1 MNRKQLLEIA
11 SAVSK
16 TPTIS
21 RTAGRVEFVKDTGPI
36 RRDLRVKDFEYSPEC
51 LRTLAKIL
59 WATQRAQSYS
69 MSALRLFSKM
79 PSTEFSPDGL
89 LGGSGYIQSIKDM
102 RASFAAA
109 TEALSGITDT
119 IHDEINGSH
128 WNTAEETT
136 SPEVQPVLD
145 DANQIKTNPDSFV
158 EDEFGSVSNE
168 DFDDDS
174 GDEDPLENPSADD
187 LNPEVEDDTESE
199 EEDDENPF
207 GSGFDQQATSL
218 DKALKAARVGRYSGA
233 VEKALKHQESR
244 YASSDVPYDGLRSTT
259 IGERGVPKEE
269 EWASDDPSGQGMGG
283 GTNETT
289 DLYDYD
295 GLDSLASIAKEVMS
309 YSFLPGSNNDKV
321 MPIYDRRLSDE
332 EIAYMVANS
341 EPELIGAN
349 PLSKKKAG

>member
-1 MNRKQLLEIA
+1 MDRKQLLEIA

-16 TPTIS
+16 TSSIS
-21 RTAGRVEFVKDTGPI
+21 RTAGKVEFVKDTGPI
-36 RRDLRVKDFEYSPEC
+36 RRDLRVKDFEYSPDC

-79 PSTEFSPDGL
+79 PSIEFSPDGL

-119 IHDEINGSH
+119 IHDEISGSH

-158 EDEFGSVSNE
+158 EDEFESVSNE
-168 DFDDDS
+168 DFDGESDDPE
-174 GDEDPLENPSADD
+174 EDTIENPSADG
-187 LNPEVEDDTESE
+187 LNPEVEDDDSD
-199 EEDDENPF
+199 DDEETNPF
-207 GSGFDQQATSL
+207 GAGFDQQASTL
-218 DKALKAARVGRYSGA
+218 DRAIKNVLSGRFSGA
-233 VEKALKHQESR
+233 VNKALRYQESR
-244 YASSDVPYDGLRSTT
+244 LASRDDT

-269 EWASDDPSGQGMGG
+269 EWASDDPAGQGMGS

-295 GLDSLASIAKEVMS
+295 GLDSYASIAMEVMS
-309 YSFLPGSNNDKV
+309 YSLLPGMNNDKI
-321 MPIYDRRLSDE
+321 MPIYDKNLSDE
-332 EIAYMVANS
+332 EIAYMIANS
-341 EPELIGAN
+341 KPELIGAK
-349 PLSKKKAG
+349 PSSKKSR